1 MSPIKYCIAASSIHA
16 YILLPPFLFI
26 CRWIVQFYTIQRQIK
41 RNGGRIYISEWR
53 TIITCKLL
61 RTPGVRYVDGPT
73 PQCRLMKLQLPGRAV
88 DGVWRK
94 SGAGLG
100 PVVSA
105 CTAFVGQKTESG
117 AGRQAEHIRLTCS
130 CSGSGAWGGCG
141 KGHELPPPPFFFFGC
156 SGRGKEGRP
165 AKKARQRRQYY
176 HCHSTGS

>member
-1 MSPIKYCIAASSIHA
+1 MRLLADYVTYQVLYCCKQYTCI
-16 YILLPPFLFI
+16 YI
-26 CRWIVQFYTIQRQIK
+26 
-41 RNGGRIYISEWR
+41 IYISEWR

-94 SGAGLG
+94 SGAALG

-117 AGRQAEHIRLTCS
+117 TGRQSI
-130 CSGSGAWGGCG
+130 SG
-141 KGHELPPPPFFFFGC
+141 
-156 SGRGKEGRP
+156 
-165 AKKARQRRQYY
+165 
-176 HCHSTGS
+176 